1 MNAEQNTSLGPGD
14 EYVLI
19 NEMLAYRTLRHW
31 TKPAEPSAME
41 NRLEHL
47 GSRKQ
52 PFATH
57 LTGSDRPGAA
67 MNFLASRKLRLRHT
81 AVPGR
86 AEIGIKET

>member
-41 NRLEHL
+41 NRQARES
-47 GSRKQ
+47 SRSQ
-52 PFATH
+52 PNP
-57 LTGSDRPGAA
+57 D
-67 MNFLASRKLRLRHT
+67 RLRS
-81 AVPGR
+81 ANCGR
-86 AEIGIKET
+86 WS